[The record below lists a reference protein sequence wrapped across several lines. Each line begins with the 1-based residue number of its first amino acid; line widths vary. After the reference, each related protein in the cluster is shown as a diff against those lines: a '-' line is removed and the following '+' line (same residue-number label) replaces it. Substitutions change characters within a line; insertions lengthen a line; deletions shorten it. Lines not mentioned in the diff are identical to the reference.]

1 MLKRWLRML
10 MTSFFCWFKEGC
22 RMQTDSGS
30 DEEGRRRASC
40 QELDSRKSLQCRAFL
55 SFASLSIHSENFIPP
70 RNDCQTFFITCKFVS
85 KNISL
90 LHRSEA
96 QSKLIWTAKIYVSD
110 NLLSEG
116 FQRTVEM
123 VGSILGSNLKW

>member
-1 MLKRWLRML
+1 
-10 MTSFFCWFKEGC
+10 
-22 RMQTDSGS
+22 MQTDSGS

-55 SFASLSIHSENFIPP
+55 SFASLSIHSENIIPP

-90 LHRSEA
+90 FPRSEA
-96 QSKLIWTAKIYVSD
+96 QSKL
-110 NLLSEG
+110 L
-116 FQRTVEM
+116 
-123 VGSILGSNLKW
+123 